1 MFNAVLTEFLM
12 ISKDAFVALK
22 VKLCEEKFRKKSE
35 FLIQQTIFFRR
46 SVCRQ
51 LKNFVAITQLI
62 TIFTKGCSP
71 FFYRLISFFIQ

>member
-35 FLIQQTIFFRR
+35 FLIQQTIF
-46 SVCRQ
+46 
-51 LKNFVAITQLI
+51 
-62 TIFTKGCSP
+62 
-71 FFYRLISFFIQ
+71 